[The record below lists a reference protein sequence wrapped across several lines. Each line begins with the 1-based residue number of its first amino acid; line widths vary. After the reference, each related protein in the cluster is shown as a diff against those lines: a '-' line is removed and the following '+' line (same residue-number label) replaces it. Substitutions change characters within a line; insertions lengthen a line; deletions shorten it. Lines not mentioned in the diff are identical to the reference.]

1 MYKFTFRFLLFF
13 VFFLSSSKLPFF
25 SIEGSKAKTGFLP
38 FSFSLS
44 FQTKNC
50 LSTNT
55 QQLFFFSIKLRTGHQ
70 RLTTERCVDKRLLN
84 CKDVLWSV
92 LTQKRFFMVFLYK
105 KLKQFTDRFFINYRN
120 HITLYRDKNRDKN
133 WFDKINSQAKLN
145 N

>member
-1 MYKFTFRFLLFF
+1 MYKFTFRFYFF
-13 VFFLSSSKLPFF
+13 CFFLSSSKLLFF
-25 SIEGSKAKTGFLP
+25 SLEGSKAFP
-38 FSFSLS
+38 SLCPS
-44 FQTKNC
+44 RPKIVYQQTY
-50 LSTNT
+50 T

-133 WFDKINSQAKLN
+133 WFDKIN
-145 N
+145 